1 MDAQTLVGV
10 LVGLLAG
17 ALIGAVAVLAAL
29 RGRLRDGRAARD
41 ELVRAQA
48 RLDAAA
54 EADRGRREL
63 LEAAQVEL
71 TDRFR
76 ALSAEALDRG
86 ASRFLELADARLRET
101 GVKAAGELDQRRA
114 AVEALVAPLKDTL
127 GRVESQLR
135 ELETARASAYA
146 SLTQQVKDAQLTSEQ
161 LRTQTASLV
170 QALRAPQTRGRW
182 GEMQLRRVVEM
193 AGMAEHCD
201 FEEQLTLQTEDGPVR
216 PDLVVKLAGGKHV
229 VVDAKV
235 SLAAYLEAAETPD
248 DDVRVARLAAHARH
262 LRAHVDSLAAKAYW
276 TALPATPEFVV
287 CFVPGEAF
295 LAPALEAEPGLL
307 EYAMGKRVLVATPT
321 TLVAL
326 LRTVGYAWQQHALT
340 DKAREVFELGRE
352 LYSRLGTLGTHVD
365 KLGRS
370 LSRTVD
376 DYNRAVGSLE
386 RSVLSQARKF
396 NTLKVTE
403 AELGSPRTVEE
414 TPRPLT
420 GPELLSPP
428 GEVRAVVPLA
438 ATGSDG

>member
-1 MDAQTLVGV
+1 MDAQTLLAALVGV
-10 LVGLLAG
+10 LIGLLAG
-17 ALIGAVAVLAAL
+17 AAFAL
-29 RGRLRDGRAARD
+29 R
-41 ELVRAQA
+41 LVRPRLLAGRSAEADLVRVQA
-48 RLDAAA
+48 RLEAVEA
-54 EADRGRREL
+54 ADRDRREL
-63 LEAAQVEL
+63 LDSAQAEL
-71 TDRFR
+71 AERFR

-101 GVKAAGELDQRRA
+101 GAKATGELEQRRA

-127 GRVESQLR
+127 GRVENQLR

-161 LRTQTASLV
+161 LRSQTAALV

-201 FEEQLTLQTEDGPVR
+201 FEEQMTLQTEGGPIR

-235 SLAAYLEAAETPD
+235 SLAAYLEAAETSD
-248 DDVRVARLAAHARH
+248 DDVRTNRLAAHARH
-262 LRAHVDSLAAKAYW
+262 LRTHVDSLAAKSYW

-295 LAPALEAEPGLL
+295 LAPALESEPGLL
-307 EYAMGKRVLVATPT
+307 EYAMSRRVLVATPT

-326 LRTVGYAWQQHALT
+326 LRTVGYAWQQQALT

-352 LYSRLGTLGTHVD
+352 LYARLGTLGGHVD

-396 NTLKVTE
+396 STLKVTE
-403 AELGSPRTVEE
+403 GELDSPRTVEE
-414 TPRPLT
+414 TTRPLT
-420 GPELLSPP
+420 GPELLSPAA
-428 GEVRAVVPLA
+428 EVRAVVSLPP
-438 ATGSDG
+438 TGSEG